1 MAEYTLHCFAQ
12 AGNAY
17 RPGLAREFAAPR
29 RVRPYERMPGHPLAA
44 RPAPHGRN

>member
-1 MAEYTLHCFAQ
+1 MAECTLHCFAQ

-17 RPGLAREFAAPR
+17 KPALALRLAAPR
-29 RVRPYERMPGHPLAA
+29 RGRPYALMPGHPLAA

>member
-17 RPGLAREFAAPR
+17 KPAPQVAAPR
-29 RVRPYERMPGHPLAA
+29 RVRPYELMPGHPLAA

>member
-12 AGNAY
+12 AGNACK
-17 RPGLAREFAAPR
+17 PALQLAVPR
-29 RVRPYERMPGHPLAA
+29 RVRPHERMPGHPLAA